1 MGKTSLISRLL
12 GRFRRSEHGS
22 ALVEFA
28 LVAPPLFLLV
38 VGMFE
43 VAMLMFVNVSVEGG
57 IKEASRWGITGQQST
72 DPDLTREEQIVE
84 IIEANTYGLVELTSA
99 DVTVKVYDSFNDV
112 GKPEPWTDA
121 PPFNGIHD
129 SGEPYED
136 VNGDGEWSE
145 DQGIVGAGSF
155 GEVVQYTVHYTWALM
170 TPLIGDI
177 MGGPD
182 GVINLSSSVTVRNEP
197 NGSVWETLPGG

>member
-1 MGKTSLISRLL
+1 MGKTRLFSKLL
-12 GRFRRSEHGS
+12 GRFRRSERGS

-43 VAMLMFVNVSVEGG
+43 VAMLMFINVSVEGG

-72 DPDLTREEQIVE
+72 DPELTREEQIIE

-99 DVTVKVYDSFNDV
+99 DVTVKIYDSFNDV
-112 GKPEPWTDA
+112 GKPEPWTDS
-121 PPFNGIHD
+121 PPCNGIHD
-129 SGEPYED
+129 AGESYED

-155 GEVVQYTVHYTWALM
+155 GEVVQYTVHYDWALM
-170 TPLIGDI
+170 TPLIGEI
-177 MGGPD
+177 MGGTD
-182 GVINLSSSVTVRNEP
+182 GVINMSSSVTVRNEP

>member
-12 GRFRRSEHGS
+12 GRFRRSERGT
-22 ALVEFA
+22 ALLEFA

-38 VGMFE
+38 IGMFE
-43 VAMLMFVNVSVEGG
+43 VAMLMFVDVSVEGG
-57 IKEASRWGITGQQST
+57 IKEAARWGITGQQSP

-84 IIEANTYGLVELTSA
+84 IIEANTYGLVDLTSA
-99 DVTVKVYDSFNDV
+99 DVSVLVYDSFTDV
-112 GKPEPWTDA
+112 GKPEPWTDD
-121 PPFNGIHD
+121 PPYNGVHD
-129 SGEPYED
+129 AGEAYDD

-145 DQGIVGAGSF
+145 DQGIAGAGTF

-177 MGGPD
+177 MSAD
-182 GVINLSSSVTVRNEP
+182 GVIHLSSSVVVRNEP